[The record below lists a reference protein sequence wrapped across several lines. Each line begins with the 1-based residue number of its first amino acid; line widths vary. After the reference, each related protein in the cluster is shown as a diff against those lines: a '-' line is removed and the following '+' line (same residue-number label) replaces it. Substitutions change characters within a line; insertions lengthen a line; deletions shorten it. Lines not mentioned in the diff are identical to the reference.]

1 MNNSKTI
8 FLLILLCCGFLVSC
22 AGPKTAPTST
32 GPATEEIAKS
42 IPDWCLELPEDPNF
56 FFQCASATSR
66 DMQLAR
72 EKATESAMASIALDV
87 ESMLN
92 TYRGMFQE
100 EVGSAVESA
109 YYEKMTKVVERV
121 ASITTQDARMENSA
135 ILAEDGIWRAYVLYR
150 LPKAPSLKMFDD
162 QISQDE
168 EDATRWRESEAR
180 ERMYDLIER
189 GENAP

>member
-92 TYRGMFQE
+92 TYRGMFQ
-100 EVGSAVESA
+100 
-109 YYEKMTKVVERV
+109 
-121 ASITTQDARMENSA
+121 DARMENSA